1 MYVKVADGI
10 VDTFPYTID
19 QLKSDNPN
27 VSFPASITDAT
38 LADYGVYPVTKV
50 DAPDHDPQ
58 LVRVTMTNPALVDGK
73 WTQTWTQTNRPSS
86 EVASSM
92 RNERDKL
99 LVETD
104 YLALSDQTLTTEMST
119 YRQALRDVP
128 SQSGFPSSV
137 TWPTKPS

>member
-1 MYVKVADGI
+1 MMYVKVADGS

-19 QLKSDNPN
+19 ALKAANPN
-27 VSFPASITDAT
+27 VSFPASISDAT

-58 LVRVTMTNPALVDGK
+58 LVKVTMTNPTLVDGK
-73 WTQTWTQTNRPSS
+73 WTQTWTQTNRPTS

-92 RNERDKL
+92 RHERDKL
-99 LVETD
+99 LAETD
-104 YLALSDQTLTTEMST
+104 YLALSDQTLTTEMSA

-128 SQSGFPSSV
+128 SQSGFPLNV
-137 TWPTKPS
+137 TWPTKP

>member
-1 MYVKVADGI
+1 MYVKVADGS
-10 VDTFPYTID
+10 VDTFPYTLD
-19 QLKSDNPN
+19 ALKAANPN
-27 VSFPASITDAT
+27 VSFPASIPDAT
-38 LADYGVYPVTKV
+38 LAAYGVYPVTKV

-58 LVRVTMTNPALVDGK
+58 LVKVTMTNPTLVDGK
-73 WTQTWTQTNRPSS
+73 WTQTWTQSNRPSS

-104 YLALSDQTLTTEMST
+104 YLALSDQTLSTNMTT

-128 SQSGFPSSV
+128 AQSGFPFNV
-137 TWPTKPS
+137 TWPVKP